1 MKEKLSDEIRDIIA
15 QVKQWIGCE
24 AEYAKLTLAE
34 KLTIFLG
41 TIGLAAIL
49 FLLVMI
55 ALIIFSLC
63 LVGVFAP
70 LVGTTLAYLCTGGVF
85 LVLAIIV
92 ALLRKQLIFNPLAR
106 MLTKLLINKEA

>member
-15 QVKQWIGCE
+15 QVKLWISCE

-63 LVGVFAP
+63 LVGVFAS

-92 ALLRKQLIFNPLAR
+92 ALLRKPLIFNPLAR